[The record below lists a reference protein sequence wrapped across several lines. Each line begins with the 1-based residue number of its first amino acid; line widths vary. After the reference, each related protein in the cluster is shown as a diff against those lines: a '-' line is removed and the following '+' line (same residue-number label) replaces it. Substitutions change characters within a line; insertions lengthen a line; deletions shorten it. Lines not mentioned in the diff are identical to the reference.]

1 MKKCNIIKENNEY
14 NRIIKNIKPFKYKEF
29 LIFLEKKDETI
40 YKFGFSVSKHI
51 CKAVY
56 RNKIKRQLKDIID
69 KKDYKNNFN
78 CIIMVNRSIL
88 AKSYQEM
95 QEDLYYCLKKL
106 NIVKG
111 TNYEK
116 EN

>member
-1 MKKCNIIKENNEY
+1 MKKINIIKENEEY
-14 NRIIKNIKPFKYKEF
+14 NRIIKNNKPFRYKEY
-29 LIFLEKKDETI
+29 LIFLEKKEESI

-56 RNKIKRQLKDIID
+56 RNRIKRQLKDIID

-88 AKSYQEM
+88 EKSYNDMEN
-95 QEDLYYCLKKL
+95 DLLYCFNKL
-106 NIVKG
+106 NIIKR
-111 TNYEK
+111 K
-116 EN
+116 KL

>member
-1 MKKCNIIKENNEY
+1 MKKINIIKENEEY
-14 NRIIKNIKPFKYKEF
+14 NRIIKNNKPFRYKEY
-29 LIFLEKKDETI
+29 LIFLEKKEESI

-56 RNKIKRQLKDIID
+56 RNRIKRQLKDIID

-88 AKSYQEM
+88 EKSYNDMEN
-95 QEDLYYCLKKL
+95 DLLYCFNKL
-106 NIVKG
+106 NIIK
-111 TNYEK
+111 
-116 EN
+116 

>member
-1 MKKCNIIKENNEY
+1 MKKINIIKENEEY
-14 NRIIKNIKPFKYKEF
+14 NRIIKNNKPFRYKEY
-29 LIFLEKKDETI
+29 LIFLEKKEENI

-56 RNKIKRQLKDIID
+56 RNRIKRQLKDIID

-88 AKSYQEM
+88 EKSYNDMEN
-95 QEDLYYCLKKL
+95 DLLYCFNKL
-106 NIVKG
+106 NIIKG
-111 TNYEK
+111 ESDEK
-116 EN
+116 

>member
-1 MKKCNIIKENNEY
+1 MKKINIIKENEEY
-14 NRIIKNIKPFKYKEF
+14 NRIIKNNKPFKYKEF
-29 LIFLEKKDETI
+29 LIFVEFKDKSV

-88 AKSYQEM
+88 EKSYQDMEN
-95 QEDLYYCLKKL
+95 DLMYCFKKI
-106 NIVKG
+106 NIIKG
-111 TNYEK
+111 EQNEK
-116 EN
+116 